1 MTQKSFLETA
11 ILNGT
16 GLWNGYAR
24 IDSKWAVWPE
34 KEYLIH
40 LLGFT
45 ASESGRNKF
54 KQLFKKDSH
63 DNWNRTSL
71 FKTPKSINQIVVVDK
86 DLENNY
92 GVIGSKSLKTVCQ
105 CSINFFEKE
114 IPTGIPNFN
123 QESIDFNFLI
133 SFQIKPSIKL
143 EKRSFHSVSIEL
155 KYIDD
160 HYDRNI
166 PEFEFKVRVPKCFI
180 EEVNRNPEFLKELK
194 TKLGF

>member
-16 GLWNGYAR
+16 GLWNGYAK

-40 LLGFT
+40 LLGLT
-45 ASESGRNKF
+45 NSESGRNKL

-63 DNWNRTSL
+63 DNWHRSSL

-86 DLENNY
+86 DLEHNY
-92 GVIGSKSLKTVCQ
+92 GIVGTKSLKTASQ
-105 CSINFFEKE
+105 CDINFLEKE
-114 IPTGIPNFN
+114 VPSGVPNFN
-123 QESIDFNFLI
+123 LDCIDFNFRI

-143 EKRSFHSVSIEL
+143 EKRAFHSVSIEL